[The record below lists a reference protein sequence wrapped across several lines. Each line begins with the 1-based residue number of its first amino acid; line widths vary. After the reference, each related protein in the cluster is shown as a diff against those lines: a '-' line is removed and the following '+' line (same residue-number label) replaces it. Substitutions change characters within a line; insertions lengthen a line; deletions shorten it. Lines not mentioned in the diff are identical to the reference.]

1 MNIKKIVGMTLLV
14 TLTACVHLI
23 ASARAYAQVD
33 LIAQMDQDEDG
44 LISIREAVA
53 DPNLL
58 AAFGKIDTDGDGK
71 ISQAEL
77 DTAMRNLQIKN
88 KS

>member
-1 MNIKKIVGMTLLV
+1 MNIKKLLGMTLLV
-14 TLTACVHLI
+14 IITACVQMI

-44 LISIREAVA
+44 QISIREAVA

-71 ISQAEL
+71 ISQTEL
-77 DTAMRNLQIKN
+77 DVAIRNLKL
-88 KS
+88 KSQS